1 MKSLVEDIWR
11 DDEILNK
18 IRTRNDYAQN
28 LYAAFCN
35 MQWCPRDLWPMLKE
49 EYWSC
54 SWRAAGRLVADFIG
68 KGDYMDWYCSG
79 IGGLNSDYSSE
90 ETEEEWRARTGYISE
105 GVVADEIEVD
115 LNRLGWIPVP
125 WKSD

>member
-79 IGGLNSDYSSE
+79 MGGLNSDYSSE

-115 LNRLGWIPVP
+115 LNRLGWTPIP

>member
-54 SWRAAGRLVADFIG
+54 SWRAAGGLVSDFIG

-79 IGGLNSDYSSE
+79 MGGLNSDYSSE

-115 LNRLGWIPVP
+115 LNRLGWIPIP

>member
-54 SWRAAGRLVADFIG
+54 SWRAAGGLVSDFIG

>member
-115 LNRLGWIPVP
+115 LNRLGWIPIP